1 MSEMGY
7 GLFVGGEW
15 RDAVSGGTFGVTN
28 PATGE
33 TVATLPDG
41 RAADMRGAIEA
52 AARVQRE
59 WSRTTAGERA
69 GVLSEAARLIRGR
82 VGHLARVMTLEQGKP
97 LAQSEGEVMYAA
109 SCLDR
114 FAEEARRVRGETM
127 PADSPDKRIFI
138 FKRPVGISAAV
149 TPWNF
154 PASSVVLKVG
164 AAFAAGCTMVV
175 KPSELAPLS
184 ALELAKA
191 FEEAGLPK
199 GVLSVVTG
207 MDPADLSSAIME
219 DRRVRKL
226 SFTGSTEVGKILMR
240 EAAGT
245 VKRLSLELGGHA
257 PFIVF
262 EDADL
267 EEAVEDAISSKMR
280 NAGQTCI
287 SANRIF
293 VQREI
298 EEEFSRRL
306 VERMKGMKVGDGLR
320 SGVKVGPLIEP
331 AAVEKVERHVEDAR
345 YRGATVALGGGRIGG
360 RGNFYEPTVL
370 RGADDSMLLAHEE
383 TFGPVAAVLPFDTE
397 EEVVARANA
406 TNYGLAAY
414 YFTRDIGRV
423 WRLAEE
429 LEYGILGAND
439 GLPATDQTP
448 SGGLKESGF
457 GREGGR
463 YGVEEYFDV
472 KCLSLGRVSGK
483 RKA

>member
-52 AARVQRE
+52 ATRVQRE
-59 WSRTTAGERA
+59 WGRTTAGERA

-414 YFTRDIGRV
+414 YFTRDVGRV

>member
-97 LAQSEGEVMYAA
+97 LAQSEGEVVYAA

-114 FAEEARRVRGETM
+114 FAEEARRVCGETM
-127 PADSPDKRIFI
+127 PADSPDKRIFLL
-138 FKRPVGISAAV
+138 KRPVGISAAV

-164 AAFAAGCTMVV
+164 AAFAAGCAMVV

-414 YFTRDIGRV
+414 YFTRDVGRV

>member
-414 YFTRDIGRV
+414 YFTRDVGRV

-463 YGVEEYFDV
+463 YGVEEYLDV

>member
-1 MSEMGY
+1 MTTTMEY
-7 GLFVGGEW
+7 RLFVGGEW
-15 RDAVSGGTFGVTN
+15 LEGHSGKTFEVTN

-41 RAADMRGAIEA
+41 GRADMRRAIEA
-52 AARVQRE
+52 AANVQRD
-59 WSRTTAGERA
+59 WGRTIAGERA
-69 GVLSEAARLIRGR
+69 GILSEAARLMRER
-82 VGHLARVMTLEQGKP
+82 TRRLARVMTLEQGKP
-97 LAQSEGEVMYAA
+97 LAQAEGEVLYAA

-114 FAEEARRVRGETM
+114 FSEEARRVCGETM
-127 PADSPDKRIFI
+127 PADSPDKRIFLL
-138 FKRPVGISAAV
+138 KRPVGVTAAV

-154 PASSVVLKVG
+154 PTSSVVLKVG
-164 AAFAAGCTMVV
+164 AAFAAGCTMVA

-184 ALELAKA
+184 ALELARVFK
-191 FEEAGLPK
+191 EAGLPK

-226 SFTGSTEVGKILMR
+226 SFTGSTEVGKILMKQSA
-240 EAAGT
+240 ET

-257 PFIVF
+257 PLIVF

-267 EEAVEDAISSKMR
+267 EDAVEDVISSKMR

-293 VQREI
+293 VHREI
-298 EEEFSRRL
+298 KREFSRRL
-306 VERMKGMKVGDGLR
+306 VERMEKMKVGDGLED
-320 SGVKVGPLIEP
+320 GVEVGPLIEP
-331 AAVEKVERHVEDAR
+331 KALEKVERHVEDAR
-345 YRGATVALGGGRIGG
+345 QKGATLLLGGNRIDGS
-360 RGNFYEPTVL
+360 GNFYEPTVL
-370 RGADDSMLLAHEE
+370 LGADDSMLVAQEE
-383 TFGPVAAVLPFDTE
+383 TFGPVAALLPFDDE
-397 EEVVARANA
+397 EEVIARAND

-414 YFTRDIGRV
+414 YFTRDVGRV

-439 GLPATDQTP
+439 GMPATDQTP

-463 YGVEEYFDV
+463 YGVEEYLDV
-472 KCLSLGRVSGK
+472 KCMSLGGIWNKV
-483 RKA
+483 

>member
-1 MSEMGY
+1 MSETGY

-52 AARVQRE
+52 ATRVQRE
-59 WSRTTAGERA
+59 WGKTTAGERA

-97 LAQSEGEVMYAA
+97 LAQSEGEVEYAA

-114 FAEEARRVRGETM
+114 FAEEARRVCGETM
-127 PADSPDKRIFI
+127 PADSPDKRIFLL
-138 FKRPVGISAAV
+138 KRPVGISAAV

-191 FEEAGLPK
+191 FEDAGLPK

-240 EAAGT
+240 QAAGT

-306 VERMKGMKVGDGLR
+306 VERMKGMQVGDGLR
-320 SGVKVGPLIEP
+320 GGVEVGPLIEP

-345 YRGATVALGGGRIGG
+345 HKGATVALGGARIGG

-463 YGVEEYFDV
+463 YGVEEYLDV

-483 RKA
+483 RNA

>member
-127 PADSPDKRIFI
+127 PADSPDKRIFLL
-138 FKRPVGISAAV
+138 KRPVGISAAV

-397 EEVVARANA
+397 DEVVARANA

-414 YFTRDIGRV
+414 YFTRDVGRV

>member
-1 MSEMGY
+1 MGY

-360 RGNFYEPTVL
+360 RGNFYQPTVL

-414 YFTRDIGRV
+414 YFTRDVGRV